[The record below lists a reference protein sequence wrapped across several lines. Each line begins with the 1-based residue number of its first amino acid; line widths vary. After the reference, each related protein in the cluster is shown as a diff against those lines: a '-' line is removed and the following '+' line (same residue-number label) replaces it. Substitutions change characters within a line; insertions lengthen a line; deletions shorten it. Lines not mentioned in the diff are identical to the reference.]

1 MVHYIILLSGKLGE
15 NTVNISTPVQ
25 NEIKSTFIL
34 DDGEL
39 VNKSLK
45 VAGQLD
51 EYLADLRVIVK
62 DTYNNPEVQ
71 DKYQSKVHGL
81 AWIAT
86 YVEALKQM
94 SIWAEQLLKGGNFSQ
109 TERIILI
116 LSFNEYLNQIFGG
129 IMMSQNEIVRPVD
142 IDSKKVALQKL
153 SIKEVLFFKDDVDVH
168 QLRSEFIEL
177 ILQNRSTPFIG
188 NDGLNED
195 QTMIRQE
202 FHKFSKDKIEPFA
215 HEWHLKDEL
224 IPLKL
229 IEELA
234 NLGVFGLTIPEEYG
248 GTGLDK
254 ISMCVV
260 SEELSRGYIG
270 VGSLATRTDIASEL
284 ILCGGTSEQ
293 KEYWLPKISTGEIM
307 PTAVFTEPNTGSDL
321 GNLQTR
327 ATLHGEQYSITG
339 NKTWIT
345 HASRANLMTLLA
357 RSDKNKSGYK
367 GLSMFLAPKTPGMDN
382 KAFPDNGIKG
392 GEIEVL
398 GYRGMKEYEV
408 SFDDFKVNKNN
419 LLGGEEGKGFTQ
431 LMETFESAR
440 IQTAARAIGVA
451 KNAFDLGL
459 KYADERTQFGKKII
473 HFPRV
478 RDKLVNMAVEI
489 MVAKQLTYFSARA
502 KDNGKRCDLEA
513 GMAKLLAARI
523 AWTAADNSLQIHGG
537 NGFALEYPI
546 SRVMC
551 DARILNIF
559 EGAAEI
565 QAQVIAKRILS

>member
-1 MVHYIILLSGKLGE
+1 M
-15 NTVNISTPVQ
+15 NISTPVQ
-25 NEIKSTFIL
+25 NEIKSTFLL

-45 VAGQLD
+45 VADQLD
-51 EYLADLRVIVK
+51 DYLTDLRVIVR
-62 DTYNNPEVQ
+62 DTYNNPEIQ

-327 ATLHGEQYSITG
+327 ATLHGEEYSITG

-382 KAFPDNGIKG
+382 EAFPDNGIKG

-408 SFDDFKVNKNN
+408 SFDDFRVNKNN
-419 LLGGEEGKGFTQ
+419 LLGEEEGKGFTQ

-459 KYADERTQFGKKII
+459 KYADQRTQFGKKII

>member
-1 MVHYIILLSGKLGE
+1 M
-15 NTVNISTPVQ
+15 NISTPVQ
-25 NEIKSTFIL
+25 NEIKSTFLL

-327 ATLHGEQYSITG
+327 ATLHGEEYSITG

-382 KAFPDNGIKG
+382 EAFPDSGIKG

-408 SFDDFKVNKNN
+408 SFDDFRVNKNN
-419 LLGGEEGKGFTQ
+419 LLGEEEGKGFTQ

>member
-1 MVHYIILLSGKLGE
+1 M
-15 NTVNISTPVQ
+15 NISTPVQ
-25 NEIKSTFIL
+25 NEIKGTFLL

-327 ATLHGEQYSITG
+327 ATLHGEEYSITG

-382 KAFPDNGIKG
+382 EAFPDNGIKG

-408 SFDDFKVNKNN
+408 SFDDFRVNKNN
-419 LLGGEEGKGFTQ
+419 LLGEEEGKGFTQ
-431 LMETFESAR
+431 LMETFESAG

>member
-1 MVHYIILLSGKLGE
+1 M
-15 NTVNISTPVQ
+15 NISTPVHKK
-25 NEIKSTFIL
+25 NVNDFST
-34 DDGEL
+34 DDAKIVSRSLL
-39 VNKSLK
+39 VS
-45 VAGQLD
+45 QHLD
-51 EYLADLRVIVK
+51 EYLDHLTSLVK
-62 DTYNNPEVQ
+62 SRFNESKDSN
-71 DKYQSKVHGL
+71 KHQSKLHGL
-81 AWIAT
+81 AWTAT

-94 SIWAEQLLKGGNFSQ
+94 SIWAEQLSKKGTFGK
-109 TERIILI
+109 TERIILT

-129 IMMSQNEIVRPVD
+129 IMMSQNELIRPAD
-142 IDSKKVALQKL
+142 LDHKKEALEKL
-153 SIKEVLFFKDDVDVH
+153 NCEEVYFFKDEVDVD
-168 QLRSEFIEL
+168 QLRAEL
-177 ILQNRSTPFIG
+177 ITLIVQNESTSFIG
-188 NDGLNED
+188 NDGLGQD
-195 QTMIRQE
+195 QNIIRQE
-202 FHKFSKDKIEPFA
+202 FNKFAKDKIEPFA

-224 IPLKL
+224 IPLNV
-229 IEELA
+229 IDELA
-234 NLGVFGLTIPEEYG
+234 NLGVFGLTIPEEFG

-254 ISMCVV
+254 ITMCVV

-284 ILCGGTSEQ
+284 ILCGGSKEQ
-293 KEYWLPKISTGEIM
+293 KEYWLPKISSGEVM

-327 ATLHGEQYSITG
+327 AILDGEEYSITG

-357 RSDKNKSGYK
+357 RSDKNKGGYK
-367 GLSMFLAPKTPGMDN
+367 GLSMFLVPKSPGKDN
-382 KAFPDNGIKG
+382 VDFPDKGIKG

-398 GYRGMKEYEV
+398 GYRGMKEYEI
-408 SFDDFKVNKNN
+408 SFDDFRVNKAN
-419 LLGGEEGKGFTQ
+419 LLGEEEGKGFTQ

-459 KYADERTQFGKKII
+459 KYADERTQFGEKII
-473 HFPRV
+473 NFPRV

-502 KDNGKRCDLEA
+502 KDDGKRCDLEA
-513 GMAKLLAARI
+513 GMAKLLAARV

-546 SRVMC
+546 SRVLC

-565 QAQVIAKRILS
+565 QAQVIAKRILN

>member
-1 MVHYIILLSGKLGE
+1 L
-15 NTVNISTPVQ
+15 NISTPVQ
-25 NEIKSTFIL
+25 NEIKSTFLL

-195 QTMIRQE
+195 QTMIRQQ

-293 KEYWLPKISTGEIM
+293 KDYWLPKISTGEIM

-327 ATLHGEQYSITG
+327 ATLHGEEYSITG

-382 KAFPDNGIKG
+382 DAFPDNGIKG

-408 SFDDFKVNKNN
+408 SFDDFRVNKNN
-419 LLGGEEGKGFTQ
+419 LLGEEEGKGFTQ

>member
-1 MVHYIILLSGKLGE
+1 M
-15 NTVNISTPVQ
+15 NISTPVR
-25 NEIKSTFIL
+25 NEIKRDILL
-34 DDGEL
+34 DDREIIKASQ
-39 VNKSLK
+39 V
-45 VAGQLD
+45 VALRLD
-51 EYLADLRVIVK
+51 EYL
-62 DTYNNPEVQ
+62 
-71 DKYQSKVHGL
+71 DKLKAIIKSNLSKLNEDEHQSKLHGL
-81 AWIAT
+81 AWVAT
-86 YVEALKQM
+86 YVESLKQM
-94 SIWAEQLLKGGNFSQ
+94 SIWADRLLENGSFSK
-109 TERIILI
+109 TERIILL

-129 IMMSQNEIVRPVD
+129 IIMSQGEIIRPVD
-142 IDSKKVALQKL
+142 LDYKKLALEKL
-153 SIKEVLFFKDDVDVH
+153 NCKEVIFFKDEVDADL
-168 QLRSEFIEL
+168 LRSEL
-177 ILQNRSTPFIG
+177 IDLIIQNESTSFIG

-195 QTMIRQE
+195 QRMIRQE

-215 HEWHLKDEL
+215 HDWHMKDEL
-224 IPLKL
+224 IPLKV

-234 NLGVFGLTIPEEYG
+234 KLGVFGLTIPEEFG

-254 ISMCVV
+254 ITMCVV

-284 ILCGGTSEQ
+284 ILCGGTKEQ
-293 KEYWLPKISTGEIM
+293 KEYWLPKISSGEIM
-307 PTAVFTEPNTGSDL
+307 PTAVFTEPDTGSDL

-327 ATLHGEQYSITG
+327 AIMRGDEYSITG

-357 RSDKNKSGYK
+357 RSDRDKGGYK
-367 GLSMFLAPKTPGMDN
+367 GLSMFLAPKSPGNDSN
-382 KAFPDNGIKG
+382 HFPDEGIKG

-398 GYRGMKEYEV
+398 GYRGMKEYEL
-408 SFDDFKVNKNN
+408 SFDNFRVDKKN

-459 KYADERTQFGKKII
+459 KYACERVQFGQSII
-473 HFPRV
+473 NFPRV

-489 MVAKQLTYFSARA
+489 MVAKQLTYFSART

-523 AWTAADNSLQIHGG
+523 AWAAADSSLQIHGG

-546 SRVMC
+546 SRVLC

-565 QAQVIAKRILS
+565 QAQVIAKRILN

>member
-1 MVHYIILLSGKLGE
+1 M
-15 NTVNISTPVQ
+15 NISTPVGDKIK
-25 NEIKSTFIL
+25 NDFVIDDEEIIK
-34 DDGEL
+34 
-39 VNKSLK
+39 KSLTIAKKLDVYLEDLK
-45 VAGQLD
+45 VT
-51 EYLADLRVIVK
+51 VK
-62 DTYNNPEVQ
+62 NSFGTSKEDN
-71 DKYQSKVHGL
+71 KYQSKLHGL
-81 AWIAT
+81 AWVAT

-94 SIWAEQLLKGGNFSQ
+94 SIWADELYKSQNFKKP
-109 TERIILI
+109 ERIILI
-116 LSFNEYLNQIFGG
+116 LSFNEYLNQLFGG
-129 IMMSQNEIVRPVD
+129 IMMSQNEIIRPVD
-142 IDSKKVALQKL
+142 LDYKKVALGKL
-153 SIKEVLFFKDDVDVH
+153 DCKDVLFFRDEIDVDY
-168 QLRSEFIEL
+168 LRSQLIEL
-177 ILQNRSTPFIG
+177 IIRNEGTSFIG

-195 QTMIRQE
+195 QSIIRQE
-202 FHKFSKDKIEPFA
+202 FYKFAKDKIEPFA
-215 HEWHLKDEL
+215 HEWHLRDEL
-224 IPLKL
+224 IPFSI

-234 NLGVFGLTIPEEYG
+234 DLGVFGLTIPEEFG

-254 ISMCVV
+254 ITMCVV

-284 ILCGGTSEQ
+284 ILCGGSIEQ
-293 KEYWLPKISTGEIM
+293 KEHWLPKISSGEIM

-327 ATLHGEQYSITG
+327 ATLDGEEYSITG

-357 RSDKNKSGYK
+357 RSDRNKGGYK
-367 GLSMFLAPKTPGMDN
+367 GLSMFLAPKSPGEDN
-382 KAFPDNGIKG
+382 DDFPDKGIKG

-408 SFDDFKVNKNN
+408 SFDDFRVDKKN
-419 LLGGEEGKGFTQ
+419 LLGEKEGNGFTQ

-459 KYADERTQFGKKII
+459 KYADERNQFGQKII
-473 HFPRV
+473 KFPRV

-489 MVAKQLTYFSARA
+489 MIAKQLTYFSARA
-502 KDNGKRCDLEA
+502 KDDGKRCDLEA
-513 GMAKLLAARI
+513 GMAKLLAARV

-537 NGFALEYPI
+537 NGFALEYKI
-546 SRVMC
+546 SRVLC

>member
-1 MVHYIILLSGKLGE
+1 M
-15 NTVNISTPVQ
+15 NISTPVQ
-25 NEIKSTFIL
+25 NEIKSTFLL

-45 VAGQLD
+45 VADQLD
-51 EYLADLRVIVK
+51 EYLGDLRVIVR
-62 DTYNNPEVQ
+62 DTYNNSEIQ

-202 FHKFSKDKIEPFA
+202 FNKFSKDKIEPFA

-234 NLGVFGLTIPEEYG
+234 DLGVFGLTIPEEYG

-284 ILCGGTSEQ
+284 ILCGGTNEQ
-293 KEYWLPKISTGEIM
+293 KEYWLPKISNGEIM

-327 ATLHGEQYSITG
+327 ATLHGEEYSITG

-382 KAFPDNGIKG
+382 EAFPDNGIKG

-408 SFDDFKVNKNN
+408 SFDDFRVNKNN
-419 LLGGEEGKGFTQ
+419 LLGEEEGKGFAQ

>member
-1 MVHYIILLSGKLGE
+1 M
-15 NTVNISTPVQ
+15 NISTPVYKK
-25 NEIKSTFIL
+25 NVNDFST
-34 DDGEL
+34 DDAKI
-39 VNKSLK
+39 VSRSLS
-45 VAGQLD
+45 VSQHLD
-51 EYLADLRVIVK
+51 EYLDHLTSLVK
-62 DTYNNPEVQ
+62 SRFNVSKDSN
-71 DKYQSKVHGL
+71 KHQSKLHGL
-81 AWIAT
+81 AWTAT

-94 SIWAEQLLKGGNFSQ
+94 SIWAEQLSKKGTFGK
-109 TERIILI
+109 TERIILT

-129 IMMSQNEIVRPVD
+129 IMMSQNELIRPAD
-142 IDSKKVALQKL
+142 LDHKKEALEKL
-153 SIKEVLFFKDDVDVH
+153 NCEEVYFFKDEVDVD
-168 QLRSEFIEL
+168 QLRAEL
-177 ILQNRSTPFIG
+177 ITLIVQNESTSFIG
-188 NDGLNED
+188 NDGLGQD
-195 QTMIRQE
+195 QNIIRQE
-202 FHKFSKDKIEPFA
+202 FNKFAKEKIEPFA

-224 IPLKL
+224 IPLNV
-229 IEELA
+229 IDELA
-234 NLGVFGLTIPEEYG
+234 NLGVFGLTIPEEFG

-254 ISMCVV
+254 ITMCVV

-284 ILCGGTSEQ
+284 ILCGGSKEQ
-293 KEYWLPKISTGEIM
+293 KEYWLPKISSGEVM

-327 ATLHGEQYSITG
+327 AILDGEEYSITG

-357 RSDKNKSGYK
+357 RSDKNKGGYK
-367 GLSMFLAPKTPGMDN
+367 GLSMFLVPKSPGKDN
-382 KAFPDNGIKG
+382 VDFPDKGIKG

-398 GYRGMKEYEV
+398 GYRGMKEYEI
-408 SFDDFKVNKNN
+408 SFDDFRVNKAN
-419 LLGGEEGKGFTQ
+419 LLGEEEGKGFTQ

-459 KYADERTQFGKKII
+459 KYADERTQFGEKII
-473 HFPRV
+473 NFPRV

-502 KDNGKRCDLEA
+502 KDDGKRCDLEA
-513 GMAKLLAARI
+513 GMAKLLAARV

-546 SRVMC
+546 SRVLC

-565 QAQVIAKRILS
+565 QAQVIAKRILN

>member
-1 MVHYIILLSGKLGE
+1 M
-15 NTVNISTPVQ
+15 NISTPVYKK
-25 NEIKSTFIL
+25 NVNDFST
-34 DDGEL
+34 DDAKI
-39 VNKSLK
+39 VSRSLI
-45 VAGQLD
+45 VSQHLD
-51 EYLADLRVIVK
+51 EYLDHLTSLVK
-62 DTYNNPEVQ
+62 SRFNVSKDSN
-71 DKYQSKVHGL
+71 KHQSKLHGL
-81 AWIAT
+81 AWTAT

-94 SIWAEQLLKGGNFSQ
+94 SIWAEQLSKKGTFGK
-109 TERIILI
+109 TERIILT

-129 IMMSQNEIVRPVD
+129 IMMSQNELIRPAD
-142 IDSKKVALQKL
+142 LDHKKEALEKL
-153 SIKEVLFFKDDVDVH
+153 NCEEVYFFKDEVDVD
-168 QLRSEFIEL
+168 QLRAEL
-177 ILQNRSTPFIG
+177 ITLIVQNESTSFIG
-188 NDGLNED
+188 NDGLGQD
-195 QTMIRQE
+195 QNIIRQE
-202 FHKFSKDKIEPFA
+202 FNKFAKEKIEPFA

-224 IPLKL
+224 IPLNV
-229 IEELA
+229 IDELA
-234 NLGVFGLTIPEEYG
+234 NLGVFGLTIPEEFG

-254 ISMCVV
+254 ITMCVV

-284 ILCGGTSEQ
+284 ILCGGSKEQ
-293 KEYWLPKISTGEIM
+293 KEYWLPKISSGEVM

-327 ATLHGEQYSITG
+327 AILDGEEYSITG

-357 RSDKNKSGYK
+357 RSDKNKGGYK
-367 GLSMFLAPKTPGMDN
+367 GLSMFLVPKSPGKDN
-382 KAFPDNGIKG
+382 VDFPDKGIKG

-398 GYRGMKEYEV
+398 GYRGMKEYEI
-408 SFDDFKVNKNN
+408 SFDDFRVNKAN
-419 LLGGEEGKGFTQ
+419 LLGEEEGKGFTQ

-459 KYADERTQFGKKII
+459 KYADERTQFGEKII
-473 HFPRV
+473 NFPRV

-502 KDNGKRCDLEA
+502 KDDGKRCDLEA
-513 GMAKLLAARI
+513 GMAKLLAARV

-546 SRVMC
+546 SRVLC

-565 QAQVIAKRILS
+565 QAQVIAKRILN

>member
-1 MVHYIILLSGKLGE
+1 
-15 NTVNISTPVQ
+15 VNISTPVQ
-25 NEIKSTFIL
+25 NEIKSTFLL

-142 IDSKKVALQKL
+142 IDSKKVTLQKL
-153 SIKEVLFFKDDVDVH
+153 NTNEVLFFKDVVDVH

-224 IPLKL
+224 IPLTL

-327 ATLHGEQYSITG
+327 ATLHGEEYSITG

-357 RSDKNKSGYK
+357 RSDKNKGGYK

-382 KAFPDNGIKG
+382 EAFPDNGIKG

-419 LLGGEEGKGFTQ
+419 LLGEEEGKGFTQ

>member
-1 MVHYIILLSGKLGE
+1 M
-15 NTVNISTPVQ
+15 NISTPVQ
-25 NEIKSTFIL
+25 NEIKSAFL
-34 DDGEL
+34 PDDGEL

-327 ATLHGEQYSITG
+327 ATLHGEEYSITG

-382 KAFPDNGIKG
+382 EAFPDNGIKG

-408 SFDDFKVNKNN
+408 SFDDFRVNKNN
-419 LLGGEEGKGFTQ
+419 LLGEEEGKGFTQ

>member
-1 MVHYIILLSGKLGE
+1 M
-15 NTVNISTPVQ
+15 NISTPVQ
-25 NEIKSTFIL
+25 NEIKSTFLL

-327 ATLHGEQYSITG
+327 ATLNGEEYSITG

-382 KAFPDNGIKG
+382 EAFPDNGIKG

-408 SFDDFKVNKNN
+408 SFDDFRVNKNN
-419 LLGGEEGKGFTQ
+419 LLGEEEGKGFTQ

>member
-1 MVHYIILLSGKLGE
+1 M
-15 NTVNISTPVQ
+15 NISTPVR
-25 NEIKSTFIL
+25 NEIKRDILL
-34 DDGEL
+34 DDREIIKASQ
-39 VNKSLK
+39 V
-45 VAGQLD
+45 VALRLD
-51 EYLADLRVIVK
+51 EYL
-62 DTYNNPEVQ
+62 
-71 DKYQSKVHGL
+71 DKLKAIIKTNLSKLNEDEHQSKLHGL
-81 AWIAT
+81 AWVAT
-86 YVEALKQM
+86 YVESLKQM
-94 SIWAEQLLKGGNFSQ
+94 SIWADRLLENGSFSK
-109 TERIILI
+109 TERIILL

-129 IMMSQNEIVRPVD
+129 IIMSQGEIIRPVD
-142 IDSKKVALQKL
+142 LDYKKLALEKL
-153 SIKEVLFFKDDVDVH
+153 NCKEVLFFKDEVDADL
-168 QLRSEFIEL
+168 LRSEL
-177 ILQNRSTPFIG
+177 IDLIIQNESTSFIG

-195 QTMIRQE
+195 QRMIRQE

-215 HEWHLKDEL
+215 HDWHMKDEL
-224 IPLKL
+224 IPLKV

-234 NLGVFGLTIPEEYG
+234 NLGVFGLTIPEEFG

-254 ISMCVV
+254 ITMCVV

-284 ILCGGTSEQ
+284 ILCGGTKEQ
-293 KEYWLPKISTGEIM
+293 KEYWLPKISSGEIM
-307 PTAVFTEPNTGSDL
+307 PTAVFTEPDTGSDL

-327 ATLHGEQYSITG
+327 AVMHGDEYGITG

-357 RSDKNKSGYK
+357 RSDRDKGGYK
-367 GLSMFLAPKTPGMDN
+367 GLSMFLAPKSPGNDSN
-382 KAFPDNGIKG
+382 DFPDEGIKG

-398 GYRGMKEYEV
+398 GYRGMKEYEL
-408 SFDDFKVNKNN
+408 SFDNFRVDKKN

-459 KYADERTQFGKKII
+459 KYACERVQFGQNII
-473 HFPRV
+473 NFPRV

-489 MVAKQLTYFSARA
+489 MVAKQLTYFSART

-523 AWTAADNSLQIHGG
+523 AWAAADSSLQIHGG

-546 SRVMC
+546 SRVLC

-565 QAQVIAKRILS
+565 QAQVIAKRILN

>member
-1 MVHYIILLSGKLGE
+1 M
-15 NTVNISTPVQ
+15 NISTPVHKK
-25 NEIKSTFIL
+25 NVNDFST
-34 DDGEL
+34 DDAKI
-39 VNKSLK
+39 VSRSLS
-45 VAGQLD
+45 VSQHLD
-51 EYLADLRVIVK
+51 EYLDHLTSLVK
-62 DTYNNPEVQ
+62 SRFNVSKDSN
-71 DKYQSKVHGL
+71 KHQSKLHGL
-81 AWIAT
+81 AWSAT

-94 SIWAEQLLKGGNFSQ
+94 SIWAEQLSKKGTFGK
-109 TERIILI
+109 TERIILT

-129 IMMSQNEIVRPVD
+129 IMMSQNELIRPAD
-142 IDSKKVALQKL
+142 LDHKKEALEKL
-153 SIKEVLFFKDDVDVH
+153 NCEEVYFFKDEVDVD
-168 QLRSEFIEL
+168 QLRAEL
-177 ILQNRSTPFIG
+177 ITLIVQNESTSFIG
-188 NDGLNED
+188 NDGLGQD
-195 QTMIRQE
+195 QNIIRQE
-202 FHKFSKDKIEPFA
+202 FNKFAKDKIEPFA

-224 IPLKL
+224 IPLNV
-229 IEELA
+229 IDELA
-234 NLGVFGLTIPEEYG
+234 NLGVFGLTIPEEFG

-254 ISMCVV
+254 ITMCVV

-284 ILCGGTSEQ
+284 ILCGGSKEQ
-293 KEYWLPKISTGEIM
+293 KEYWLPKISSGEVM

-327 ATLHGEQYSITG
+327 AILDGEEYSITG

-357 RSDKNKSGYK
+357 RSDKNKGGYK
-367 GLSMFLAPKTPGMDN
+367 GLSMFLVPKSPGKDN
-382 KAFPDNGIKG
+382 VDFPDKGIKG

-398 GYRGMKEYEV
+398 GYRGMKEYEI
-408 SFDDFKVNKNN
+408 SFDDFRVNKAN
-419 LLGGEEGKGFTQ
+419 LLGEEEGKGFTQ

-459 KYADERTQFGKKII
+459 KYADERTQFGEKII
-473 HFPRV
+473 NFPRV

-502 KDNGKRCDLEA
+502 KDDGKRCDLEA
-513 GMAKLLAARI
+513 GMAKLLAARV

-546 SRVMC
+546 SRVLC

-565 QAQVIAKRILS
+565 QAQVIAKRILN

>member
-1 MVHYIILLSGKLGE
+1 MNV
-15 NTVNISTPVQ
+15 STPVHKK
-25 NEIKSTFIL
+25 NISDFLT
-34 DDGEL
+34 DDAKI
-39 VNKSLK
+39 VSKSLA
-45 VAGQLD
+45 VSQQLD
-51 EYLADLRVIVK
+51 EYLGLLTVLVK
-62 DTYNNPEVQ
+62 SRLNGSKDAN
-71 DKYQSKVHGL
+71 KHQSKLHGL
-81 AWIAT
+81 AWTAT

-94 SIWAEQLLKGGNFSQ
+94 SIWAEELSKKGTFGK
-109 TERIILI
+109 TERIILT

-129 IMMSQNEIVRPVD
+129 IIMSQNELIRPVD
-142 IDSKKVALQKL
+142 LDYKKEALEKL
-153 SIKEVLFFKDDVDVH
+153 NCEEVFFFKDEVDVD
-168 QLRSEFIEL
+168 QLRAEL
-177 ILQNRSTPFIG
+177 ITLIMQNESTSFIG
-188 NDGLNED
+188 NDGLGED
-195 QTMIRQE
+195 QNIIRQE
-202 FHKFSKDKIEPFA
+202 FNKFAKEKIEPFA

-224 IPLKL
+224 IPLNV
-229 IEELA
+229 IDELA
-234 NLGVFGLTIPEEYG
+234 KLGVFGLTIPEEFG

-254 ISMCVV
+254 ITMCVV

-284 ILCGGTSEQ
+284 ILCGGSKEQ
-293 KEYWLPKISTGEIM
+293 KEHWLPKISSGEVM

-321 GNLQTR
+321 GSLQTR
-327 ATLHGEQYSITG
+327 AILEGEEYSITG

-357 RSDKNKSGYK
+357 RSDRNKGGYK
-367 GLSMFLAPKTPGMDN
+367 GLSMFLVPKSPGKDN
-382 KAFPDNGIKG
+382 VDFPDKGIKG

-398 GYRGMKEYEV
+398 GYRGMKEYEI
-408 SFDDFKVNKNN
+408 SFDDFRVNKAN
-419 LLGGEEGKGFTQ
+419 LLGEEEGKGFAQ

-459 KYADERTQFGKKII
+459 KYADERTQFGEKII
-473 HFPRV
+473 NFPRV

-502 KDNGKRCDLEA
+502 KDDGKRCDLEA
-513 GMAKLLAARI
+513 GMAKLLAARV

-546 SRVMC
+546 SRVLC

-565 QAQVIAKRILS
+565 QAQVIAKRILT

>member
-1 MVHYIILLSGKLGE
+1 M
-15 NTVNISTPVQ
+15 NISTPVQ
-25 NEIKSTFIL
+25 NEIKSTFLL

-293 KEYWLPKISTGEIM
+293 KEYWLPKISNGEIM

-327 ATLHGEQYSITG
+327 ATLHGEEYSITG

-382 KAFPDNGIKG
+382 EAFPDNGIKG

-408 SFDDFKVNKNN
+408 SFDDFRVNKNN
-419 LLGGEEGKGFTQ
+419 LLGEEEGKGFTQ

>member
-1 MVHYIILLSGKLGE
+1 M
-15 NTVNISTPVQ
+15 NISRPVR
-25 NEIKSTFIL
+25 NEIKRDFLTDNIEVVKTSQI
-34 DDGEL
+34 
-39 VNKSLK
+39 V
-45 VAGQLD
+45 V
-51 EYLADLRVIVK
+51 LRL
-62 DTYNNPEVQ
+62 
-71 DKYQSKVHGL
+71 DKYLEKLKAIIKSNLSKTKDKNEHQSKLHGL
-81 AWIAT
+81 AWVAT
-86 YVEALKQM
+86 YVESLKQM
-94 SIWAEQLLKGGNFSQ
+94 SIWADRLLKNGSFSK

-129 IMMSQNEIVRPVD
+129 IIMSQNEIIRPIDLDYQKMALETLNCNEVTFFTDEVD
-142 IDSKKVALQKL
+142 AD
-153 SIKEVLFFKDDVDVH
+153 H
-168 QLRSEFIEL
+168 LRSEL
-177 ILQNRSTPFIG
+177 IDLIIQDESTSFIG

-195 QTMIRQE
+195 QIMIRQE

-224 IPLKL
+224 IPLEV

-234 NLGVFGLTIPEEYG
+234 KLGVFGLTIPEEYG

-254 ISMCVV
+254 ITMCVV

-284 ILCGGTSEQ
+284 ILCGGTKEQ
-293 KEYWLPKISTGEIM
+293 KEYWLPKISSGEIM

-327 ATLHGEQYSITG
+327 AVLRGEEYSITG

-357 RSDKNKSGYK
+357 RSDRNKGGYR
-367 GLSMFLAPKTPGMDN
+367 GLSMFLAPKSPGNDN
-382 KAFPDNGIKG
+382 SDFPDMGIKG

-398 GYRGMKEYEV
+398 GYRGMKEYEL
-408 SFDDFKVNKNN
+408 SFDDFRVDKKN
-419 LLGGEEGKGFTQ
+419 LLGEEEGKGFTQ

-459 KYADERTQFGKKII
+459 KYANERVQFGQSII
-473 HFPRV
+473 NFPRV
-478 RDKLVNMAVEI
+478 RDKLVNMAVDI
-489 MVAKQLTYFSARA
+489 MVAKQLTYFSART
-502 KDNGKRCDLEA
+502 KDNGRRCDLEA
-513 GMAKLLAARI
+513 GMAKLLAAKI
-523 AWTAADNSLQIHGG
+523 AWAAADSSLQIHGG

-546 SRVMC
+546 SRVLC

>member
-1 MVHYIILLSGKLGE
+1 M
-15 NTVNISTPVQ
+15 NISTPVYKK
-25 NEIKSTFIL
+25 NVNDFST
-34 DDGEL
+34 DDAKI
-39 VNKSLK
+39 VSRSLS
-45 VAGQLD
+45 VSQHLD
-51 EYLADLRVIVK
+51 EYLDHLTSLVK
-62 DTYNNPEVQ
+62 SRFNEAKDPNRH
-71 DKYQSKVHGL
+71 QSKLHGL
-81 AWIAT
+81 AWTAT

-94 SIWAEQLLKGGNFSQ
+94 SIWAEQLSKKGTFGK
-109 TERIILI
+109 TERIILT

-129 IMMSQNEIVRPVD
+129 IMMSQNELFRPAD
-142 IDSKKVALQKL
+142 LDHKKEALEKL
-153 SIKEVLFFKDDVDVH
+153 NCEEVYFFKDEVDVD
-168 QLRSEFIEL
+168 QLRAEL
-177 ILQNRSTPFIG
+177 ITLIVQNESTSFIG
-188 NDGLNED
+188 NDGLGQD
-195 QTMIRQE
+195 QNIIRQE
-202 FHKFSKDKIEPFA
+202 FNKFAKEKIEPFA

-224 IPLKL
+224 IPLNV
-229 IEELA
+229 IDELA
-234 NLGVFGLTIPEEYG
+234 NLGVFGLTIPEEFG

-254 ISMCVV
+254 ITMCVV

-284 ILCGGTSEQ
+284 ILCGGSKEQ
-293 KEYWLPKISTGEIM
+293 KEYWLPKISSGEVM

-321 GNLQTR
+321 GSLQTR
-327 ATLHGEQYSITG
+327 AILDGEEYSITG

-357 RSDKNKSGYK
+357 RSDRNKGGYK
-367 GLSMFLAPKTPGMDN
+367 GLSMFLVPKSPGKDN
-382 KAFPDNGIKG
+382 VDFPDKGIKG

-398 GYRGMKEYEV
+398 GYRGMKEYEI
-408 SFDDFKVNKNN
+408 SFDDFRVNKAN
-419 LLGGEEGKGFTQ
+419 LLGEEEGKGFTQ

-459 KYADERTQFGKKII
+459 KYADERTQFGEKII
-473 HFPRV
+473 NFPRV

-502 KDNGKRCDLEA
+502 KDDGKRCDLEA
-513 GMAKLLAARI
+513 GMAKLLAARV

-546 SRVMC
+546 SRVLC

-565 QAQVIAKRILS
+565 QAQVIAKRILN

>member
-1 MVHYIILLSGKLGE
+1 MGE
-15 NTVNISTPVQ
+15 VAVNISTPVHKK
-25 NEIKSTFIL
+25 NMSDFLT
-34 DDGEL
+34 DDAKIVSRSL
-39 VNKSLK
+39 VVSQ
-45 VAGQLD
+45 QLD
-51 EYLADLRVIVK
+51 EYLGHLTVLVK
-62 DTYNNPEVQ
+62 SRFNESIDAN
-71 DKYQSKVHGL
+71 KHQSKLHGL
-81 AWIAT
+81 AWTAT

-94 SIWAEQLLKGGNFSQ
+94 SLWAEQLSKKGNFGK
-109 TERIILI
+109 TERIILT

-129 IMMSQNEIVRPVD
+129 IMMSQNELIRPAD
-142 IDSKKVALQKL
+142 LDHKKEAIEKL
-153 SIKEVLFFKDDVDVH
+153 NCEEVYFFKDEVDVD
-168 QLRSEFIEL
+168 QLRAEL
-177 ILQNRSTPFIG
+177 IKLIVQNESTSFIG
-188 NDGLNED
+188 DDGLGED
-195 QTMIRQE
+195 QNIIRRE
-202 FHKFSKDKIEPFA
+202 FNKFAKEKIEPFA

-224 IPLKL
+224 IPLNV
-229 IEELA
+229 IDELA
-234 NLGVFGLTIPEEYG
+234 NLGVFGLTIPEEFG

-254 ISMCVV
+254 ITMCVV

-284 ILCGGTSEQ
+284 ILCGGSKEQ
-293 KEYWLPKISTGEIM
+293 KEHWLPKISSGEVM

-327 ATLHGEQYSITG
+327 AILDGEEYSITG

-357 RSDKNKSGYK
+357 RSDRNKGGYK
-367 GLSMFLAPKTPGMDN
+367 GLSMFLVPKSPGKDN
-382 KAFPDNGIKG
+382 VDFPDKGIKG

-398 GYRGMKEYEV
+398 GYRGMKEYEI
-408 SFDDFKVNKNN
+408 SFDDFRVNKAN
-419 LLGGEEGKGFTQ
+419 LLGDEEGKGFTQ

-459 KYADERTQFGKKII
+459 KYADERTQFGEKII
-473 HFPRV
+473 NFPRV

-502 KDNGKRCDLEA
+502 KDDGKRCDLEA
-513 GMAKLLAARI
+513 GMAKLLAARV

-546 SRVMC
+546 SRVLC

-565 QAQVIAKRILS
+565 QAQVIAKRILN

>member
-1 MVHYIILLSGKLGE
+1 M
-15 NTVNISTPVQ
+15 NISTPVQ
-25 NEIKSTFIL
+25 NEIKSTFLL

-94 SIWAEQLLKGGNFSQ
+94 SIWAEQLLKSGNFSQ

-327 ATLHGEQYSITG
+327 ATLHGEEYSITG

-357 RSDKNKSGYK
+357 RSDKNKNGYK
-367 GLSMFLAPKTPGMDN
+367 GLSMFLAPKTPGVDN
-382 KAFPDNGIKG
+382 EAFPDNGIKG

-408 SFDDFKVNKNN
+408 SFDDFRVNKNN
-419 LLGGEEGKGFTQ
+419 LLGEEEGKGFTQ

>member
-1 MVHYIILLSGKLGE
+1 M
-15 NTVNISTPVQ
+15 NISTPVHKK
-25 NEIKSTFIL
+25 NVNDFST
-34 DDGEL
+34 DDAKI
-39 VNKSLK
+39 VSRSLS
-45 VAGQLD
+45 VSQHLD
-51 EYLADLRVIVK
+51 EYLDHLTSLVK
-62 DTYNNPEVQ
+62 SRFNKSKDSN
-71 DKYQSKVHGL
+71 KHQSKLHGL
-81 AWIAT
+81 AWTAT

-94 SIWAEQLLKGGNFSQ
+94 SIWAEQLSKKGTFGK
-109 TERIILI
+109 TERIILT

-129 IMMSQNEIVRPVD
+129 IMMSQNELIRPAD
-142 IDSKKVALQKL
+142 LDHKKEALEKL
-153 SIKEVLFFKDDVDVH
+153 NCEEVYFFKDEVDVD
-168 QLRSEFIEL
+168 QLRAEL
-177 ILQNRSTPFIG
+177 ITLIVQNESTSFIG
-188 NDGLNED
+188 NDGLGQD
-195 QTMIRQE
+195 QNIIRQE
-202 FHKFSKDKIEPFA
+202 FNKFAKEKIEPFA

-224 IPLKL
+224 IPLNV
-229 IEELA
+229 IDELA
-234 NLGVFGLTIPEEYG
+234 NLGVFGLTIPEEFG

-254 ISMCVV
+254 ITMCVV

-284 ILCGGTSEQ
+284 ILCGGSKEQ
-293 KEYWLPKISTGEIM
+293 KEYWLPKISSGEVM

-327 ATLHGEQYSITG
+327 AILDGEEYSITG

-357 RSDKNKSGYK
+357 RSDRNKGGYK
-367 GLSMFLAPKTPGMDN
+367 GLSMFLVPKSPGKDN
-382 KAFPDNGIKG
+382 VDFPDKGIKG

-398 GYRGMKEYEV
+398 GYRGMKEYEI
-408 SFDDFKVNKNN
+408 SFDDFRVNKAN
-419 LLGGEEGKGFTQ
+419 LLGEEEGKGFTQ

-459 KYADERTQFGKKII
+459 KYADERTQFGEKII
-473 HFPRV
+473 NFPRV

-502 KDNGKRCDLEA
+502 KDDGKRCDLEA
-513 GMAKLLAARI
+513 GMAKLLAARV

-546 SRVMC
+546 SRVLC

-565 QAQVIAKRILS
+565 QAQVIAKRILN

>member
-1 MVHYIILLSGKLGE
+1 M
-15 NTVNISTPVQ
+15 NISTPVYKK
-25 NEIKSTFIL
+25 NVNDFST
-34 DDGEL
+34 DDAKIVSRSLL
-39 VNKSLK
+39 VS
-45 VAGQLD
+45 QHLD
-51 EYLADLRVIVK
+51 EYLDHLTSLVK
-62 DTYNNPEVQ
+62 SRFNESKDSN
-71 DKYQSKVHGL
+71 KHQSKLHGL
-81 AWIAT
+81 AWTAT

-94 SIWAEQLLKGGNFSQ
+94 SIWAEQLSKKGTFGK
-109 TERIILI
+109 TERIILT

-129 IMMSQNEIVRPVD
+129 IMMSQNELIRPAD
-142 IDSKKVALQKL
+142 LDHKKEALEKL
-153 SIKEVLFFKDDVDVH
+153 NCEEVYFFKDGVDVD
-168 QLRSEFIEL
+168 QLRAEL
-177 ILQNRSTPFIG
+177 ITLIVQNESTSFIG
-188 NDGLNED
+188 NDGLGQD
-195 QTMIRQE
+195 QNIIRQE
-202 FHKFSKDKIEPFA
+202 FNKFAKEKIEPFA

-224 IPLKL
+224 IPLNV
-229 IEELA
+229 IDELA
-234 NLGVFGLTIPEEYG
+234 NLGVFGLTIPEEFG

-254 ISMCVV
+254 ITMCVV

-284 ILCGGTSEQ
+284 ILCGGSKEQ
-293 KEYWLPKISTGEIM
+293 KEYWLPKISSGEVM

-327 ATLHGEQYSITG
+327 AILDGEEYSITG

-357 RSDKNKSGYK
+357 RSDKNKGGYK
-367 GLSMFLAPKTPGMDN
+367 GLSMFLVPKSPGKDN
-382 KAFPDNGIKG
+382 VDFPDKGIKG

-398 GYRGMKEYEV
+398 GYRGMKEYEI
-408 SFDDFKVNKNN
+408 SFDDFRVNKAN
-419 LLGGEEGKGFTQ
+419 LLGEEEGKGFTQ

-459 KYADERTQFGKKII
+459 KYADERTQFGEKII
-473 HFPRV
+473 NFPRV

-502 KDNGKRCDLEA
+502 KDDGKRCDLEA
-513 GMAKLLAARI
+513 GMAKLLAARV

-546 SRVMC
+546 SRVLC

-565 QAQVIAKRILS
+565 QAQVIAKRILN

>member
-1 MVHYIILLSGKLGE
+1 M
-15 NTVNISTPVQ
+15 NISTPVQ
-25 NEIKSTFIL
+25 NEIKSTFLL

-142 IDSKKVALQKL
+142 IDSKKVTLQKL
-153 SIKEVLFFKDDVDVH
+153 NTNEVLFFKDVVDVH

-224 IPLKL
+224 IPLTL

-327 ATLHGEQYSITG
+327 ATLHGEEYSITG

-357 RSDKNKSGYK
+357 RSDKNKGGYK

-382 KAFPDNGIKG
+382 EAFPDNGIKG

-419 LLGGEEGKGFTQ
+419 LLGEEEGKGFTQ

>member
-1 MVHYIILLSGKLGE
+1 M
-15 NTVNISTPVQ
+15 NISTPVQ
-25 NEIKSTFIL
+25 NEIKSTFLL

-94 SIWAEQLLKGGNFSQ
+94 SIWAEQLLKEGNFSQ

-327 ATLHGEQYSITG
+327 AILHGEEYSITG

-382 KAFPDNGIKG
+382 EAFPDNGIKG

-408 SFDDFKVNKNN
+408 SFDDFRVNKNN
-419 LLGGEEGKGFTQ
+419 LLGEEEGKGFTQ

>member
-1 MVHYIILLSGKLGE
+1 M
-15 NTVNISTPVQ
+15 NISTPVQ
-25 NEIKSTFIL
+25 NEIKSTFLL

-62 DTYNNPEVQ
+62 DTYNNPDVL
-71 DKYQSKVHGL
+71 DKYQSKMHGL

-142 IDSKKVALQKL
+142 IDSKKVTLQKL
-153 SIKEVLFFKDDVDVH
+153 NTNEVLFFKDVVDVH

-327 ATLHGEQYSITG
+327 ATLHGEEYSITG

-357 RSDKNKSGYK
+357 RSDKNKGGYK

-382 KAFPDNGIKG
+382 EAFPDNGIKG

-419 LLGGEEGKGFTQ
+419 LLGEEEGKGFTQ

-546 SRVMC
+546 SRVLC

>member
-1 MVHYIILLSGKLGE
+1 M
-15 NTVNISTPVQ
+15 NISTPVYKK
-25 NEIKSTFIL
+25 NVNDFST
-34 DDGEL
+34 DDAKIVSRSLL
-39 VNKSLK
+39 VS
-45 VAGQLD
+45 QHLD
-51 EYLADLRVIVK
+51 EYLDHLTSLVK
-62 DTYNNPEVQ
+62 SRFNESKDSN
-71 DKYQSKVHGL
+71 KHQSKLHGL
-81 AWIAT
+81 AWTAT

-94 SIWAEQLLKGGNFSQ
+94 SIWAEQLSKKGTFGK
-109 TERIILI
+109 TERIILT

-129 IMMSQNEIVRPVD
+129 IMMSQNELIRPAD
-142 IDSKKVALQKL
+142 LDHKKEALEKL
-153 SIKEVLFFKDDVDVH
+153 NCEEVYFFKDEVDVD
-168 QLRSEFIEL
+168 QLRAEL
-177 ILQNRSTPFIG
+177 ITLIVQNESTSFIG
-188 NDGLNED
+188 NDGLGQD
-195 QTMIRQE
+195 QNIIRQE
-202 FHKFSKDKIEPFA
+202 FNKFAKEKIEPFA

-224 IPLKL
+224 IPLNV
-229 IEELA
+229 IDELA
-234 NLGVFGLTIPEEYG
+234 NLGVFGLTIPEEFG

-254 ISMCVV
+254 ITMCVV

-284 ILCGGTSEQ
+284 ILCGGSKEQ
-293 KEYWLPKISTGEIM
+293 KEYWLPKISSGEVM

-327 ATLHGEQYSITG
+327 AILDGEEYSITG

-357 RSDKNKSGYK
+357 RSDRNKGGYK
-367 GLSMFLAPKTPGMDN
+367 GLSMFLVPKSPGKDN
-382 KAFPDNGIKG
+382 VDFPDKGIKG

-398 GYRGMKEYEV
+398 GYRGMKEYEI
-408 SFDDFKVNKNN
+408 SFDDFRVNKAN
-419 LLGGEEGKGFTQ
+419 LLGEEEGKGFTQ

-459 KYADERTQFGKKII
+459 KYADERTQFGEKII
-473 HFPRV
+473 NFPRV

-502 KDNGKRCDLEA
+502 KDDGKRCDLEA
-513 GMAKLLAARI
+513 GMAKLLAARV

-546 SRVMC
+546 SRVLC

-565 QAQVIAKRILS
+565 QAQVIAKRILN

>member
-1 MVHYIILLSGKLGE
+1 M
-15 NTVNISTPVQ
+15 NISTPVQ
-25 NEIKSTFIL
+25 NEIKSTFLL

-327 ATLHGEQYSITG
+327 ATLNGEEYSITG

-382 KAFPDNGIKG
+382 EAFPDSGIKG

-408 SFDDFKVNKNN
+408 SFDDFRVNKNN
-419 LLGGEEGKGFTQ
+419 LLGEEEGKGFTQ